1 MKKYHIASII
11 FLFLFIQGCEKDLQ
25 EDPKTFINPASYFTT
40 ASSYDAAV
48 MGIYESALS
57 FTVDGNVIRMLEM
70 FSDIYGPP
78 SASVEQAMQ
87 CYKNG
92 TEPFFYNVRSAWAIP
107 YTVIKNANFVLS
119 QMPSPL
125 LTDASNKALMA
136 EARFLRAYSYFMLV
150 QLFGDIPL
158 RTEPVVDFKNV
169 QLARTGQ
176 ADVYKFILEDLTYA
190 EANLPETAAQQGRV
204 YKLAATALL
213 SRVYL
218 TSAGNPLNITA
229 NYQLAKEK
237 ALAVINS
244 GKFSLVSDYSK
255 AFHNTAY
262 TSESIWERL
271 YFPTTGGNGL
281 QSLTST
287 ATGYLPILV
296 PANWYI
302 SSFAAGDQRKAWG
315 INQTYVDPSGKTLTP
330 FFQKFVNNDLTKA
343 NVLPSGAGVLNYSVP
358 LIRLA
363 EMYLIVAE
371 AENEINGP
379 ANAYQYVNQVRKR
392 ARVNQSDPT
401 NVPDLKDLTKTTF
414 RDAVL
419 MERKWE
425 LHLEGLT
432 WFDLKRT
439 NTLSRIQTLRGT
451 DLIHPIGVYNQT
463 WYIPDV
469 EIQNNNIP
477 QNPSYN

>member
-11 FLFLFIQGCEKDLQ
+11 FPVLFLFFQGCEKDLQ

-57 FTVDGNVIRMLEM
+57 YTSDGNVIRMLEM

-125 LTDASNKALMA
+125 NTDASNKALMA

-150 QLFGDIPL
+150 QLFGDVPL
-158 RTEPVVDFKNV
+158 RTEPVVDFSKV
-169 QLARTGQ
+169 QLSRSSQ

-190 EANLPETAAQQGRV
+190 EANLPETAPQQGRV

-229 NYQLAKEK
+229 NFQLAKEK

-271 YFPTTGGNGL
+271 
-281 QSLTST
+281 
-287 ATGYLPILV
+287 
-296 PANWYI
+296 
-302 SSFAAGDQRKAWG
+302 
-315 INQTYVDPSGKTLTP
+315 
-330 FFQKFVNNDLTKA
+330 
-343 NVLPSGAGVLNYSVP
+343 
-358 LIRLA
+358 
-363 EMYLIVAE
+363 
-371 AENEINGP
+371 
-379 ANAYQYVNQVRKR
+379 
-392 ARVNQSDPT
+392 
-401 NVPDLKDLTKTTF
+401 
-414 RDAVL
+414 
-419 MERKWE
+419 
-425 LHLEGLT
+425 
-432 WFDLKRT
+432 
-439 NTLSRIQTLRGT
+439 
-451 DLIHPIGVYNQT
+451 
-463 WYIPDV
+463 
-469 EIQNNNIP
+469 
-477 QNPSYN
+477 